1 MKFKNEKGFT
11 GIDITIA
18 VIIIM
23 LFMSL
28 IATLFYN
35 IASSSKALERK
46 TEATYIATDVIEKIK
61 ALDYDEITVGNYNDS
76 NINYNDSTK
85 TGILKENSQYNSTEG
100 YSLNV
105 NIENYVPEGESQ
117 NDLVKTINVKV
128 EYKVGKNIE
137 NVELSTT
144 VTREI

>member
-1 MKFKNEKGFT
+1 MKLKNEKGFT
-11 GIDITIA
+11 GIDVTIA
-18 VIIIM
+18 IIIIM

-35 IASSSKALERK
+35 IVSSSKALERK
-46 TEATYIATDVIEKIK
+46 TEATYIATDIMEKIK
-61 ALDYDEITVGNYNDS
+61 ALDYDEIIVGNYNDN

-85 TGILKENSQYNSTEG
+85 TGILRENSQYNSTEG
-100 YSLNV
+100 YSLSV
-105 NIENYVPEGESQ
+105 NIENYVPEGEAQ

-128 EYKVGKNIE
+128 EYKSGKNIE
-137 NVELSTT
+137 NVELNTT